1 MELPLPTLAVVIVFM
16 SSFCSS
22 DVTDVTLIRCR
33 TGDVTRYQ
41 KDVGSVTDV
50 TLICFSTGDVVTCYQ
65 KECWVCN

>member
-1 MELPLPTLAVVIVFM
+1 MALVTCGLTVELPLPTLAVVIVFM

-22 DVTDVTLIRCR
+22 DVTDVTLIRCS

-50 TLICFSTGDVVTCYQ
+50 TLIFDMLQ
-65 KECWVCN
+65 HW